1 MENRPLAEVTEE
13 EEYFLLCKKESAV
26 AITLPT
32 LKADG
37 PEKEYIQT
45 LLKKSISKYATSE
58 DQQPRM
64 DSLGVKLCTGASKS
78 DVVERGREK
87 CAQRL
92 LDGIRNEIELLSFS
106 IHQRKICIGKL
117 AGTVVYSFVSLKV
130 NSYFF
135 FK

>member
-1 MENRPLAEVTEE
+1 MGKSPPCKSYRRRRV
-13 EEYFLLCKKESAV
+13 FLLCKKHSAV
-26 AITLPT
+26 AIMLPT

-58 DQQPRM
+58 DQQQRM
-64 DSLGVKLCTGASKS
+64 GFLGVKLCTSSSNS

-87 CAQRL
+87 CVQRL
-92 LDGIRNEIELLSFS
+92 LDRIRNEIELLSFS

-130 NSYFF
+130 NFYFF